1 MRSLTL
7 ILGFLFIGSSL
18 IFAATTDHEKT
29 RDVIVMKDVMV
40 PMRDGV
46 KLATDL
52 YLPVEN
58 GRPSEQKL
66 PIVLQRTPYNKEGD
80 FYKTPATD

>member
-1 MRSLTL
+1 
-7 ILGFLFIGSSL
+7 
-18 IFAATTDHEKT
+18 
-29 RDVIVMKDVMV
+29 MKDVMV